1 MPRNSRRSGPPE
13 DHSHEGSNEASQ
25 VRSRS
30 STAGERLGIQS
41 VEVGF
46 PLVDALRQSPAPMT
60 LANVARAT
68 GMTRT
73 KAHRYLASFVRVGL
87 VEQLSSGAYD
97 LGPKALLLGL
107 AAMQRVD
114 VMRCADPIMI
124 GLRDTVDETVLLAI
138 WANQGPTIVRWIE
151 NRSRPVN
158 VSARTGSVMPL
169 LTSATGR
176 TFLGWNHGPE
186 MKSLIEME
194 LAKGADSVNLPWR
207 GLAEQ
212 SGILSMKDVTTLQES
227 IRRRGVAVVDGT
239 MFSGI
244 AAISAPIFDHSKSLV
259 ASLAIV
265 GPHGAIDVSEG
276 SVLEQ
281 ALSASARLLSS
292 RMGAGALVEPDT
304 STASIKSK

>member
-1 MPRNSRRSGPPE
+1 MHRNSRRAKP
-13 DHSHEGSNEASQ
+13 
-25 VRSRS
+25 S
-30 STAGERLGIQS
+30 STQSNQSPEGAVPLSDRSASVPSRERLGIQS

-46 PLVDALRQSPAPMT
+46 PLVDALRRSSEPMT
-60 LANVARAT
+60 LANISRAT
-68 GMTRT
+68 GMTRS

-87 VEQLSSGAYD
+87 VEQLSSGLYD

-114 VMRCADPIMI
+114 VMQFAEPIMV
-124 GLRDTVDETVLLAI
+124 GLRDAVDETVLLAI
-138 WANQGPTIVRWIE
+138 WANQGPTIVRWVE

-158 VSARTGSVMPL
+158 VNVRIGSVMPI

-176 TFLGWNHGPE
+176 TFLGWREGPE
-186 MKSLIEME
+186 IEQLIELE
-194 LAKGADSVNLPWR
+194 LSEGTGADNSPWK

-212 SGILSMKDVTTLQES
+212 AGIRSMKDVAALRNL
-227 IRRRGVAVVDGT
+227 IRQRSVAVVESS

-244 AAISAPIFDHSKSLV
+244 SAISAPVFDHSTALI

-265 GPHGAIDVSEG
+265 GPQGAIDISAG

-281 ALSASARLLSS
+281 VLNASARLLSN
-292 RMGAGALVEPDT
+292 RMGAPPSG
-304 STASIKSK
+304 